1 MTGLKKILGV
11 GRFIVCATIIVKIV
25 IFSTFGFLV
34 VILLPLLL
42 LEYNEVNLV

>member
-1 MTGLKKILGV
+1 MGRLKNILGV

-25 IFSTFGFLV
+25 IFSTFGFLFE
-34 VILLPLLL
+34 IFLPLWL